1 MKQFLIHFFSILALV
16 FFLLFACDIVYTKIY
31 QDAAPR
37 NKLQYIMGLKNENFD
52 VVFLGSSRVENNI
65 DTRLFHQ
72 LSHKKA
78 YNLGVASSGLN
89 DNFLQL
95 KLLLDKCRVK
105 NVILQLDFNLETI
118 NPTHISLAETMPFI
132 DNPII
137 KEHSRKYNVNFASLY
152 YIPFY
157 RYAINEPKLG
167 LRELF
172 FSFLNKKPKINPS
185 IGYNPKFGTNKNL
198 QVRENILREKILLQ
212 NNAMYDEIKLLC
224 RQKNIKLIVF
234 VAPFCSK
241 MEIGSYIKKIKKI
254 APNLIDL
261 TKGYPDS
268 MFFDC
273 EHLNNIG
280 SEKLTESLYE
290 ATKEQ
295 CNFE

>member
-1 MKQFLIHFFSILALV
+1 
-16 FFLLFACDIVYTKIY
+16 
-31 QDAAPR
+31 
-37 NKLQYIMGLKNENFD
+37 MGLKNENFD